1 MKFFIFRKIVQ
12 LMVIIIV
19 SVVVDDD
26 FYGYLMCLDY
36 LYRAWKWEFYEIRS
50 IIIMIFSKKRSS
62 NCFFGASF
70 SMHGIIN
77 Y

>member
-36 LYRAWKWEFYEIRS
+36 
-50 IIIMIFSKKRSS
+50 
-62 NCFFGASF
+62 
-70 SMHGIIN
+70 
-77 Y
+77 

>member
-50 IIIMIFSKKRSS
+50 IIIMIFPKKRSS
-62 NCFFGASF
+62 NCFLVPRFLW
-70 SMHGIIN
+70 HGFIN
-77 Y
+77 